1 LEITKEVFEE
11 RGVSID
17 IDGGL
22 TLEKGGTEYVGL
34 SVFQHRRLVL

>member
-1 LEITKEVFEE
+1 MKITKEVAKE

-17 IDGGL
+17 IDGDV

-34 SVFQHRRLVL
+34 LIFNTVA